1 MSVLQSFR
9 SVLSSKWAIA
19 AFVAAAAL
27 VALAAVMRH
36 YARGN
41 GIRWYVSSLLHRG
54 AGLARAIVD
63 SRNVKAD
70 NHGDLTSVLFVHHSV
85 GQNLIR
91 QGGLRERLAE
101 SGFRLWDQEYN
112 NRGLTGPDGNARGY
126 AYWIP
131 GDNTDPDGYEA
142 IFRQPVHA
150 LPWNTL
156 SGILQHEVI
165 VFKSCYP
172 VSDIRDDAALE
183 RYRSHYL
190 AIRSTTDAHRDKL
203 FIVVTPPPLN
213 PSATSSAA
221 AARAR
226 AFADWLGSPEFLDGH
241 ANLFT
246 FDLFGS
252 LEEKD
257 PSSAEAH
264 MLRAEYRDGGDSH
277 PTEAANRAVAP
288 LLADF
293 IAKTARA
300 YRARSAPA
308 QVPTAAAAR

>member
-1 MSVLQSFR
+1 MF
-9 SVLSSKWAIA
+9 
-19 AFVAAAAL
+19 
-27 VALAAVMRH
+27 
-36 YARGN
+36 
-41 GIRWYVSSLLHRG
+41 HRG
-54 AGLARAIVD
+54 VGLARTILD

-70 NHGDLTSVLFVHHSV
+70 NRGDFTNVLFVHHSV

-91 QGGLRERLAE
+91 QGLLRERLADA
-101 SGFRLWDQEYN
+101 GFRLWDQEYN
-112 NRGLTGPDGNARGY
+112 QRGLTGPDGHARGY

-131 GDNTDPDGYEA
+131 RDNTDPDGYEA
-142 IFRQPVHA
+142 IFRQPLHS
-150 LPWNTL
+150 LPWNAL

-172 VSDIRDDAALE
+172 VSDVRDDATLE

-190 AIRSTTDAHRDKL
+190 AIRSTIDAHPDKL

-213 PSATSSAA
+213 PSATTSAA

-226 AFADWLGSPEFLDGH
+226 TFADWLGSPEFLDGH

-257 PSSAEAH
+257 PSSPEAH
-264 MLRAEYRDGGDSH
+264 MLRPDYRDGDDSH
-277 PTEAANRAVAP
+277 PNAAANRVVAP

-293 IAKTARA
+293 IAKNARA
-300 YRARSAPA
+300 YRARSSTATA
-308 QVPTAAAAR
+308 ATAATAAAAR